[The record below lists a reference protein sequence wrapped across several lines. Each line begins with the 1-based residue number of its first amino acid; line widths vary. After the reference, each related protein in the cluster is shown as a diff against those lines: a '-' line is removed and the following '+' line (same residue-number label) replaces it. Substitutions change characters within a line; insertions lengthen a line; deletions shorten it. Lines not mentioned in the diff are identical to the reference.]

1 MANASVS
8 LKTID
13 FFCSAGGMSEGF
25 EKAGIDVIAGI
36 DIDPNCKETY
46 EKNHPNSKFILK
58 DIRKM
63 KTNYFLK
70 EMNIQ
75 KHDDGLIMIGC
86 SPCQHWTIINT
97 EKGKS
102 EPSKN
107 LLLDFTRFVRYYK
120 PGYIVIENVPGI
132 ELKPEESGL
141 KNFLNFLDNNNY
153 KYDKDVMDMS
163 KYGVPQKRVRFV
175 LLATRNDNKIYLPN
189 KARKIK
195 TLKDI
200 IKKLPGIKAGGQDKT
215 KKLHRSQSLA
225 EKNKKRLRLTPKNG
239 GTRMAWKDNPEL
251 QIEAYKGKDNIFR
264 DVYGRMRWDKPASTI
279 TTRFNSISNG
289 RFGHPTQN
297 RAVSLLEGALLQT
310 FRESY
315 YFLGKTDSIIAKHI
329 GNAVPPSFAKQ
340 LANRIRSHYEDVPSG
355 LIISHICCAH
365 KSKLRSGN
373 PGRQAICI

>member
-1 MANASVS
+1 MAKASVS

-13 FFCSAGGMSEGF
+13 FFCSAGGMTEGF

-36 DIDPNCKETY
+36 DIDPYCKETY

-58 DIRKM
+58 DIKKL

-75 KHDDGLIMIGC
+75 KYDDGLIMIGC

-132 ELKPEESGL
+132 GLKPEESGL
-141 KNFLNFLDNNNY
+141 KDFLNFLDNNNY

-163 KYGVPQKRVRFV
+163 KYGVPQKRIRFV

-189 KARKIK
+189 KVRKIK
-195 TLKDI
+195 TLEDI
-200 IKKLPGIKAGGQDKT
+200 IKRLPKIKAGGQDKT

-225 EKNKKRLRLTPKNG
+225 EKNKKRLKLTPKNG
-239 GTRMAWKDNPEL
+239 GTRMAWKDDPEL

-264 DVYGRMRWDKPASTI
+264 DVYGRMKWDKPASTI

-297 RAVSLLEGALLQT
+297 RAISLLEGALLQT
-310 FRESY
+310 FRRSY

-329 GNAVPPSFAKQ
+329 GNAVPPIFAQK
-340 LANRIRSHYEDVPSG
+340 LANRIISHYYQ
-355 LIISHICCAH
+355 L
-365 KSKLRSGN
+365 
-373 PGRQAICI
+373 